1 MESVTSIGPVI
12 TSCCT
17 ITQEEFDIFE
27 LEIKCE
33 VDEMSWEEALFI
45 DFSPEEDEEV
55 ICTLCIHEYEEAKG
69 GRRFSARVME
79 TQLWCPH
86 FIVDGDVSRAAD
98 KEVPQKNVTKKRKGA
113 QAESSTRQSK
123 RRRGQTKRRRGQ
135 TKRRRVSMNEG
146 VPSNMLTVQEPVGI
160 DENIDVV
167 EEELEEEVKNYLAQ
181 SSDCTTLT
189 NFLSLVSVSN
199 IH

>member
-86 FIVDGDVSRAAD
+86 FIVDGDGSRAAD

-113 QAESSTRQSK
+113 QAESSTRQS
-123 RRRGQTKRRRGQ
+123 KRRRGQ

-189 NFLSLVSVSN
+189 NFLSLVNVSKFN
-199 IH
+199 ID

>member
-1 MESVTSIGPVI
+1 
-12 TSCCT
+12 
-17 ITQEEFDIFE
+17 
-27 LEIKCE
+27 
-33 VDEMSWEEALFI
+33 
-45 DFSPEEDEEV
+45 
-55 ICTLCIHEYEEAKG
+55 
-69 GRRFSARVME
+69 
-79 TQLWCPH
+79 
-86 FIVDGDVSRAAD
+86 
-98 KEVPQKNVTKKRKGA
+98 
-113 QAESSTRQSK
+113 
-123 RRRGQTKRRRGQ
+123 
-135 TKRRRVSMNEG
+135 MNEG

>member
-17 ITQEEFDIFE
+17 ISQEEFDLFE
-27 LEIKCE
+27 MEIKCE

-69 GRRFSARVME
+69 GRRFSARVRD

-86 FIVDGDVSRAAD
+86 FIVDGDGSRAAD

-113 QAESSTRQSK
+113 QAESSTRQS
-123 RRRGQTKRRRGQ
+123 KRRRGQ

-189 NFLSLVSVSN
+189 NFLSSVN
-199 IH
+199 V